1 MTKEQ
6 MIEELT
12 EYELHNIT
20 AVELISL
27 FVSKY
32 KEMLDTNFSTEE
44 LEQKYNM
51 VFGDA
56 EVVH

>member
-1 MTKEQ
+1 MTREQ

-12 EYELHNIT
+12 EFELHNIP
-20 AVELISL
+20 AVDLISF
-27 FVSKY
+27 FVFKY
-32 KEMLDTNFSTEE
+32 KEVLDTNFSTEE
-44 LEQKYNM
+44 LEKKYNE